1 MEWVRTGM
9 RVMGRILIFSLLALL
24 ITSRWMHPEGIKNTY
39 VSGYENFRQMGMVK
53 RMFILPLS
61 RHVIFF
67 IVRFLSS
74 SRY

>member
-9 RVMGRILIFSLLALL
+9 RVLGRMLIFSLLALL

-39 VSGYENFRQMGMVK
+39 VSGYENLRQMGMVK

-61 RHVIFF
+61 RHVTF
-67 IVRFLSS
+67 IIARSLSS
-74 SRY
+74 SMF